1 MSQHH
6 AVLQRQ
12 VNKGV
17 PAPWELAETDAE
29 AGHRRAVSYVAHW
42 RMVRKASG
50 QLFSYLR
57 ELGEDLKMWVVR
69 AVCS

>member
-6 AVLQRQ
+6 VVLQRQ
-12 VNKGV
+12 VNEGV
-17 PAPWELAETDAE
+17 PAPWELAE

-42 RMVRKASG
+42 RMVQKASG

-69 AVCS
+69 AICS